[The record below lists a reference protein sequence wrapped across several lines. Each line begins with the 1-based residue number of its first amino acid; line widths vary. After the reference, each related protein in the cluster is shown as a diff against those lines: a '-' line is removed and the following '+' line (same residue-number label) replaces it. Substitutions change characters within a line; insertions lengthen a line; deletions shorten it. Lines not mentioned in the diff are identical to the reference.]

1 MNKLL
6 KATGIF
12 ILGIGLLTGCSEK
25 VAKKIDE
32 PKQQVESVSTSQE
45 SKLDSNEQKQSDV
58 KKVEGEKVTA
68 TQTSQVAPVKTQKVV
83 ERNNGYNHNFKEAGK
98 VLDVLSYGILN
109 FSGSTPANAIRY
121 SVVHKAIDGQII
133 EVPATYVLD
142 LVNTYNAETYT
153 MNSFLNK
160 LKAESGVTLI
170 VLDKSRVDY
179 SQAELEKMIV
189 DQNTFV
195 YFKKDNA
202 FVFRGVTGV
211 GGASYSMFLPS
222 EQWQVEGERIV
233 IPYVRITDHQPTGVI
248 TLRLNNKQY
257 EHGNNKTMYYVEK
270 FEIY

>member
-6 KATGIF
+6 KTTGIF

-32 PKQQVESVSTSQE
+32 PKSQVESISTNQE
-45 SKLDSNEQKQSDV
+45 SRLNNEQKQSEV
-58 KKVEGEKVTA
+58 KKVESGKAVT
-68 TQTSQVAPVKTQKVV
+68 TQTSQVTPVKSQKVI
-83 ERNNGYNHNFKEAGK
+83 EENNGYNHNFKEAGK

-109 FSGSTPANAIRY
+109 FNGSTPANAIRY
-121 SVVHKAIDGQII
+121 SVVYKAVNGQII
-133 EVPATYVLD
+133 ETPATHVLD

-160 LKAESGVTLI
+160 LKAEKGITLI
-170 VLDKSRVDY
+170 ELDKSKADY
-179 SQAELEKMIV
+179 SQAELEKIIV

-195 YFKKDNA
+195 YFKKDKA
-202 FVFRGVTGV
+202 FAFRGVTGV

-222 EQWQVEGERIV
+222 EQWQVEGDRIV
-233 IPYVRITDHQPTGVI
+233 IPYVRITDHKPTGVI